1 MAEAF
6 LSVLLENLNSL
17 IQKRVGLLWGVN
29 REMEK
34 LSSMLSTIVAVLEDA
49 EERQF
54 TDRAIKNWLQKLT
67 DVSYE
72 LDDILDEFEIE
83 AFRMEYDRWTKK
95 VCSSLSC
102 FRPRNTL
109 FRFKIANKMKDV
121 GDRLDQIAN
130 ERMGFHLRESVGV
143 RPLVARGGRQTG
155 SIISQPHVYGR
166 EEDKERIINFLVN
179 DAKDISIYPII
190 GLGGMGKTTLAQLVF
205 NDDKI
210 CGEFELKMWVC
221 VSEDFDVKSLVKAI
235 IESAI
240 GRACDALDMDP
251 LQKRLLDLLRGRKF
265 LLVLDDVWNEDQEQW
280 DKLKS
285 VLACGSS
292 GSSVLVTTRMQT
304 VASIMGTIPA
314 HHLSGLSED
323 DCWLLFKQRAFDN
336 ESKERPNLLEIGKE
350 IVKKCGGVPLAAK
363 ALGGLLRF
371 KFEENEWLSVLR
383 SELWNLPQ
391 DGSSILP
398 ALRLSYLHLPI
409 EQRRCFAY
417 CAIFPKD
424 HVIERERIIRLWMAN
439 GFLSSRGEMEVEEI
453 GNEIFKEL
461 YWRSFFQD
469 IENDR
474 YGNTRAFKIHD
485 LMHDLAQSVMADECR
500 IVELH
505 EDHKNNIILSTRVRH
520 LTCTASNWQQ
530 GIDLDITSAQSL
542 RTLLLLRNSSLDNFS
557 YHLNFRSLRA
567 FDASLFRME
576 PISPL
581 ISKLKHLRY
590 LCLSDNKIR
599 SLPESIVFQQ
609 HLQTL
614 DLSHCWNLRKL
625 PKHFSR
631 LKSLRHLDIRGCRN
645 LCGMPPN
652 ISRLTSLRT
661 LSNFIVGRRRGCHLE
676 ELRDLNLGGHLEI
689 SSLENV
695 GSPIDSKNAKYL
707 LGKRNLKGLHLSWGG
722 HENETGENAEQ
733 VIEALEPSPNLE
745 VLQVDNYKRIS
756 FPRWWSYE
764 VLKNVVSV
772 TLSNCENC
780 SELPPLGKLIS
791 LRHLRISGMRSVRYL
806 DNEPYDGGSTGRF
819 MGVEE
824 LDLSNLP
831 NLERLSREE
840 GGEMFL
846 SMSRFL
852 IDSCPKLV
860 LPFRVSVKHLIVY
873 NCSGVLLKSISN
885 SSGVSDLRIS
895 GTDNKTTSFPK
906 GMIRNL
912 TGLCSL
918 TIDRFANLQEL
929 PRDMF
934 NGINTL
940 EALAIEF
947 CPELK
952 CLPEGIFQN
961 CCHLKRITI
970 RGCKKL
976 NSLSQSF
983 QDLISLQSLVLQ
995 DFPEL
1000 NAFPNGLDHLSSLTN
1015 LSMSGLSLSVS
1026 GKDGYSWTR
1035 VASHKLGALPE
1046 ALQHLPSLKS
1056 LTIEY
1061 FLELS
1066 SLPGWVGNLA
1076 SLQELHLKGCPDLL
1090 SIPTSIQ
1097 QLCNLEKLTIEDCPQ
1112 LEKQYEKEVGA
1123 DWHNIAHIA
1132 NVYVG
1137 PYR

>member
-6 LSVLLENLNSL
+6 LNVLLKNLNSL

-29 REMEK
+29 KEMEK

-67 DVSYE
+67 DVSDE

-83 AFRMEYDRWTKK
+83 AFRMEYHRWTKK
-95 VCSSLSC
+95 VSSSLS
-102 FRPRNTL
+102 FLHPMNTL

-121 GDRLDQIAN
+121 GDRLDRIAN
-130 ERMGFHLRESVGV
+130 ERMRFHLRESAGE
-143 RPLVARGGRQTG
+143 RPIEARGRRQTS

-166 EEDKERIINFLVN
+166 EEDKERIVNFLVN

-221 VSEDFDVKSLVKAI
+221 VSEDFDVKRLVKAI

-251 LQKRLLDLLRGRKF
+251 LQKRLQDLLKGKKF

-280 DKLKS
+280 DMLKS

-292 GSSVLVTTRMQT
+292 GSSVLVTTRVRK

-336 ESKERPNLLEIGKE
+336 ESEERPNLLKIGKE

-417 CAIFPKD
+417 CAMFPKD
-424 HVIERERIIRLWMAN
+424 HLIKREQIIHLWMAN
-439 GFLSSRGEMEVEEI
+439 GFLSSRGELEVEEI
-453 GNEIFKEL
+453 GNEIFNEL

-469 IENDR
+469 IGDDG
-474 YGNTRAFKIHD
+474 YGNIRAFKIHD

-500 IVELH
+500 IVEVV
-505 EDHKNNIILSTRVRH
+505 DHKNNIILSTRVRH
-520 LTCTASNWQQ
+520 LTCTRSNWPQ

-542 RTLLLLRNSSLDNFS
+542 RTFLLLRDDNGQKFS

-567 FDASLFRME
+567 FDATLFPMKS
-576 PISPL
+576 ISPL

-590 LCLSDNKIR
+590 LCLSSSNII

-614 DLSHCWNLRKL
+614 DLSHCGNLRKL

-631 LKSLRHLDIRGCRN
+631 LKSLRHLNIEGCYN

-676 ELRDLNLGGHLEI
+676 ELRHLNLGGHLTI
-689 SSLENV
+689 GSLENV
-695 GSPIDSKNAKYL
+695 GSPIDAKNSKYL
-707 LGKRNLKGLHLSWGG
+707 LGKRNLKGLFLYWGG
-722 HENETGENAEQ
+722 NENETAENAEQ

-745 VLQVDNYKRIS
+745 VLLVDNYKGVS

-764 VLKNVVSV
+764 VLKNVVRV
-772 TLSNCENC
+772 TLSSCENC
-780 SELPPLGKLIS
+780 SELPPLGKLTS
-791 LRHLRISGMRSVRYL
+791 LRYLSISGMKSVRYL
-806 DNEPYDGGSTGRF
+806 DNEPYDGESTGRF
-819 MGVEE
+819 MGLEE
-824 LDLSNLP
+824 LSVANLP
-831 NLERLSREE
+831 NLEKLSREE

-846 SMSRFL
+846 STSLFE
-852 IDSCPKLV
+852 IDSCPKLI
-860 LPFRVSVKHLIVY
+860 LPFGVSVKQLIVY

-885 SSGVSDLRIS
+885 LSGVSDLRIS
-895 GTDNKTTSFPK
+895 GSNNKITSFPK
-906 GMIRNL
+906 GMIRNR
-912 TGLCSL
+912 TSLCSL

-929 PRDMF
+929 PHDMF

-940 EALAIEF
+940 EALAISF

-970 RGCKKL
+970 RGCEQL

-983 QDLISLQSLVLQ
+983 QDLISLQSLALE
-995 DFPEL
+995 DCPEL
-1000 NAFPNGLDHLSSLTN
+1000 NAFPNGLNHLSSLTN
-1015 LSMSGLSLSVS
+1015 LSMSGLSLIPGSHY
-1026 GKDGYSWTR
+1026 GYGCT
-1035 VASHKLGALPE
+1035 VEASHKLGALPE

-1056 LTIEY
+1056 MTIEY

-1097 QLCNLEKLTIEDCPQ
+1097 QLTNLETLTIKSCPQ
-1112 LEKQYEKEVGA
+1112 LAKQYENEVGA
-1123 DWHNIAHIA
+1123 DWHKIAHIP

-1137 PYR
+1137 PNRR

>member
-1 MAEAF
+1 
-6 LSVLLENLNSL
+6 
-17 IQKRVGLLWGVN
+17 
-29 REMEK
+29 MEK

-54 TDRAIKNWLQKLT
+54 TDRAIKNWLEKLT
-67 DVSYE
+67 D
-72 LDDILDEFEIE
+72 
-83 AFRMEYDRWTKK
+83 

-102 FRPRNTL
+102 LHPMNTL

-121 GDRLDQIAN
+121 GDRLDRIAN
-130 ERMGFHLRESVGV
+130 ERLRFHLRESVGE
-143 RPLVARGGRQTG
+143 RPLVARAGRQTS

-166 EEDKERIINFLVN
+166 EEDKERIVNFLVN

-205 NDDKI
+205 NDHKI

-221 VSEDFDVKSLVKAI
+221 VSEDFDVKRLVQAI
-235 IESAI
+235 IESAT

-251 LQKRLLDLLRGRKF
+251 LQKRLQDLLKGKKF

-280 DKLKS
+280 DMLKS

-292 GSSVLVTTRMQT
+292 GSSVLVTTRVRK

-336 ESKERPNLLEIGKE
+336 ESEERPNLVKIGKE

-371 KFEENEWLSVLR
+371 KFEENEWLSFMR
-383 SELWNLPQ
+383 SELWNLTQ

-424 HVIERERIIRLWMAN
+424 HLIKREQIIHLWMAN
-439 GFLSSRGEMEVEEI
+439 GFLSSRGELEDEEI
-453 GNEIFKEL
+453 GNEIFNEL

-469 IENDR
+469 IKDDG
-474 YGNTRAFKIHD
+474 YGNIWGFKIHD

-500 IVELH
+500 IVEVH
-505 EDHKNNIILSTRVRH
+505 DDHKNNIILSTRVRH
-520 LTCTASNWQQ
+520 LTCTTRSDWGQ

-542 RTLLLLRNSSLDNFS
+542 RTFRLLDSNSSCNFS
-557 YHLNFRSLRA
+557 YHLNFPSLRA
-567 FDASLFRME
+567 FHAKLFWQ
-576 PISPL
+576 SNNTL
-581 ISKLKHLRY
+581 HSISKLKHLRY
-590 LCLSDNKIR
+590 LCLSGSAIR

-614 DLSHCWNLRKL
+614 DLSNCWNLQKL
-625 PKHFSR
+625 SKHLSR
-631 LKSLRHLDIRGCRN
+631 LKSLRHLDIRGCDR
-645 LCGMPPN
+645 CGMPPN

-676 ELRDLNLGGHLEI
+676 ELRHLNLGGHLQI

-695 GSPIDSKNAKYL
+695 GSPTDAKNAKYL
-707 LGKRNLKGLHLSWGG
+707 MGKRNLKRLYLSWGG

-745 VLQVDNYKRIS
+745 VLHVHNYKGIS
-756 FPRWWSYE
+756 CPRWWSYE
-764 VLKNVVSV
+764 VLKNVVRV
-772 TLSNCENC
+772 TLSDCENC
-780 SELPPLGKLIS
+780 SELPPLGKLRS
-791 LRHLRISGMRSVRYL
+791 LRYLSISGMKSVRYL
-806 DNEPYDGGSTGRF
+806 DNEPYDGDATGRF
-819 MGVEE
+819 MGLEE
-824 LDLSNLP
+824 LSITNLP

-846 SMSRFL
+846 SMSYFE
-852 IDSCPKLV
+852 IDNCPKLV
-860 LPFRVSVKHLIVY
+860 LPFRVSVKQLIVY

-885 SSGVSDLRIS
+885 LSGVLSDLRIS
-895 GTDNKTTSFPK
+895 GTDNEITSFPK

-912 TGLCSL
+912 TGLYSL

-929 PRDMF
+929 PHDMF

-940 EALAIEF
+940 EALTIEF
-947 CPELK
+947 CTELQ

-961 CCHLKRITI
+961 CCHLK
-970 RGCKKL
+970 C
-976 NSLSQSF
+976 LSSF
-983 QDLISLQSLVLQ
+983 QDLISLQSLVLE
-995 DFPEL
+995 DCPEL
-1000 NAFPNGLDHLSSLTN
+1000 NAFPNGLNHLSSLTN

-1026 GKDGYSWTR
+1026 GNDGYSLAR

-1046 ALQHLPSLKS
+1046 ALQHLPSLKYM
-1056 LTIEY
+1056 TIEY

-1066 SLPGWVGNLA
+1066 SLPCWVGNLA
-1076 SLQELHLKGCPDLL
+1076 SLQELHLRGCPDLL
-1090 SIPTSIQ
+1090 SILTSIQ
-1097 QLCNLEKLTIEDCPQ
+1097 QLTNLEKLTIEDCPQ
-1112 LEKQYEKEVGA
+1112 LENQYEKEVGA
-1123 DWHNIAHIA
+1123 DRHKIAHIP
-1132 NVYVG
+1132 NVYVS